1 MKFRQL
7 VITLF
12 CFYTFSGFSQTNKL
26 TLKEADSKAMTFFYT
41 NIDSAAYYLHRCI
54 VVAKNENDTVQAKI
68 FNKIGVLFN
77 MNAQRDSA
85 SFYFEKALKKTS
97 IKYKSTILINLGILN
112 KNNGDYDKAIVILD
126 EALAL
131 SITYNNEKNKGS
143 IYGELGSTYIYKL
156 NYKKGIDYLLK
167 GIAIMKK
174 LGIAKNQAIQEQN
187 LAAAFFDSHNYAF
200 AKEIY
205 ENCLPFLKASGD
217 VINYTIALG
226 NYGDCLYFLKSY
238 KKSEA
243 ILREAN
249 TLLKESLD
257 FQKKAQFMGKLARV
271 IVKYNPK
278 SAEANACFKKAFSF
292 ALRSKSTQTV
302 FLAYD
307 YLHYLNALGLHD
319 QVIAAD
325 IQYRKAVSLSNC
337 SVIGRTPYLEEVSK
351 AQVKLGN
358 NDAALA
364 TLQKVVLLK
373 DSVKAVENDR
383 QLQELEAKY
392 QNGHLQ
398 KSSQKT
404 KDINA
409 SLNKKLYL
417 GLLLFFFI
425 CIGFGYYYWI
435 SKKQK
440 IESNATLTR
449 IEKENVGKDLALQEA
464 IEENTNKE
472 DIIQKQLVSLM
483 ASSMEQLNL
492 KEQLLQVYK
501 DLKENNQNE
510 LATKLEGVDNQK
522 HWEQFM
528 TKFNALNPNFINT
541 LSQKYPSLNSSEL
554 NYCALLRLNLSLKEI
569 ANVLQ
574 IKHDSVFTKNYRI
587 KKKMNL
593 TDDADF
599 IKVIQTL

>member
-1 MKFRQL
+1 
-7 VITLF
+7 
-12 CFYTFSGFSQTNKL
+12 
-26 TLKEADSKAMTFFYT
+26 LKEADSKAMTFFY
-41 NIDSAAYYLHRCI
+41 NNKDSAAYYLHRCI
-54 VVAKNENDTVQAKI
+54 SIAKNENDTIQAKI

-85 SFYFEKALKKTS
+85 SFYFEKALKKAS
-97 IKYKSTILINLGILN
+97 PKYKSTVLINVGILN
-112 KNNGDYDKAIVILD
+112 KKNSNYDKAIIILN
-126 EALAL
+126 EALAISL
-131 SITYNNEKNKGS
+131 AQNDEKSKGI
-143 IYGELGSTYIYKL
+143 IYAEMGSTYILKL
-156 NYKKGIDYLLK
+156 ERTKGIECLIK

-174 LGIAKNQAIQEQN
+174 LGIAKNQAITEQN
-187 LAAAFFDSHNYAF
+187 LAAAYFDSHNYAF

-205 ENCLPFLKASGD
+205 ESCLPFLKASGD

-226 NYGDCLYFLKSY
+226 NYGDCLYYLKSY

-249 TLLKESLD
+249 SNLNESLD
-257 FQKKAQFMGKLARV
+257 FQMKAQFMGKLARV

-278 SAEANACFKKAFSF
+278 SAEANACFKKAFAF
-292 ALRSKSTQTV
+292 ALQSKSTQTV
-302 FLAYD
+302 FLAND
-307 YLHYLNALGLHD
+307 YLHYLNAFGLHD

-351 AQVKLGN
+351 AQLKLGN
-358 NDAALA
+358 KDAALDI
-364 TLQKVVLLK
+364 LQKVVVLK
-373 DSVKAVENDR
+373 DSVKTVENDQ

-404 KDINA
+404 KDINL
-409 SLNKKLYL
+409 SLSRKLYL

-425 CIGFGYYYWI
+425 CIGFGYYFWI

-440 IESNATLTR
+440 NQSNATLTR

-464 IEENTNKE
+464 LEENTTKE

-501 DLKENNQNE
+501 DLKDNNQTE